1 MSVTFYYVRHGQTKF
16 NLWRRLQGMCDSPL
30 TEKGISDARRAEEAL
45 RKVPFDRA
53 YCSSSERCID
63 TASIVLERHNVVL
76 KPMKALKEIDFGTMD
91 GHLIDEIRE
100 EYDRRKITDNF
111 GDLGGDTA
119 ESIYKRITETF
130 NGIADM
136 AFDGEKILIV
146 SHGSFG
152 MHILQILFHM
162 DTEAFAAQRKKIDP
176 KQFAFPNCGIMKFRR
191 NNGVWEMLELPCEPE
206 RFTDHDSPVTF
217 PLKSESVY

>member
-1 MSVTFYYVRHGQTKF
+1 
-16 NLWRRLQGMCDSPL
+16 
-30 TEKGISDARRAEEAL
+30 
-45 RKVPFDRA
+45 
-53 YCSSSERCID
+53 
-63 TASIVLERHNVVL
+63 
-76 KPMKALKEIDFGTMD
+76 
-91 GHLIDEIRE
+91 
-100 EYDRRKITDNF
+100 
-111 GDLGGDTA
+111 
-119 ESIYKRITETF
+119 
-130 NGIADM
+130 M